1 VSDFIARPAA
11 GGAPEGGGGP
21 WNGGAPPPVL
31 MAALGAAAVIAV
43 TLFALLGRFGGGDED
58 QAAPVRDADP
68 ASAGAAA
75 QRQRVQLTV
84 TLLGGGDGVVQIQP
98 GDIACIKPCEH
109 EFDRGTRV
117 TVAADPGSG
126 STFAGWEDVC
136 DAAAGRCSILMNDDK
151 ALGATF
157 DSKPAAPVELC
168 DDAATAAVDP
178 ACEEETRDPGDEQLD
193 PPPAADCADG
203 RDNDRDGLTD
213 SAQDP
218 NCAGGGAEAGSAAPG
233 TTASPV
239 APPPPVPNDCSDGRD
254 NDRDGLTD
262 RAQDP
267 NCVGGRSESG

>member
-1 VSDFIARPAA
+1 MSDFIARPAA
-11 GGAPEGGGGP
+11 GGAREGGGGP

-31 MAALGAAAVIAV
+31 IAALAAAAVIAV
-43 TLFALLGRFGGGDED
+43 TLFALLGRFGGGDEG
-58 QAAPVRDADP
+58 QAVPVRDADSAP
-68 ASAGAAA
+68 AGAAA
-75 QRQRVQLTV
+75 QPERVELAV
-84 TLLGGGDGVVQIQP
+84 ALLGSGEGVIQIQP

-117 TVAADPGSG
+117 TVTADPASG
-126 STFAGWEDVC
+126 STFEGWD
-136 DAAAGRCSILMNDDK
+136 DACRAAGRCSIVMDDDH

-157 DSKPAAPVELC
+157 KAKPAAPDKPLC
-168 DDAATAAVDP
+168 DDAVTAADDP
-178 ACEEETRDPGDEQLD
+178 ACMEEELGDEELGLGD
-193 PPPAADCADG
+193 EPLEPAPAADCADG

-218 NCAGGGAEAGSAAPG
+218 DCADGGAEAGAAATPG
-233 TTASPV
+233 AP
-239 APPPPVPNDCSDGRD
+239 APPAPNDCADGRD